1 MKHRPPCP
9 PHLQKQ
15 FDSYAVDHKE
25 PSSFMKAC
33 ILNDL
38 KTAVQRAEKDELQY
52 LPGVVY
58 LIHWYLPLH
67 AQGSEEAMENW
78 IDKAKKD

>member
-1 MKHRPPCP
+1 
-9 PHLQKQ
+9 
-15 FDSYAVDHKE
+15 
-25 PSSFMKAC
+25 MKAC